1 MLMDCR
7 GMILSKHKIEQ
18 AIVLSQAFSGHL
30 ARPETD
36 MSLLLWPEKLSRKVD
51 HLMEEV
57 SAQCRTFKSF
67 LGCLTD
73 IEFRELQALMFIG
86 RGDYRPEEFEKAFDE
101 TWVDGDRELE
111 ILYMMGKAAAPEHF
125 AEGFE
130 KLNRARM
137 I

>member
-1 MLMDCR
+1 MT
-7 GMILSKHKIEQ
+7 LSKHKIEQ
-18 AIVLSQAFSGHL
+18 AIVLSQALKGHL

-36 MSLLLWPEKLSRKVD
+36 MSHLLWPEKLSRQLG

-57 SAQCRTFKSF
+57 SIQCRTLKSF
-67 LGCLTD
+67 LRCLTD

-86 RGDYRPEEFEKAFDE
+86 RGDYRPEEFDKAFDE
-101 TWVDGDRELE
+101 TWMEGDRELE
-111 ILYMMGKAAAPEHF
+111 ILYMMGKATAPDHF